1 MKIKPRTKKIIVLS
15 VMVALLVATGVLN
28 WALNDRLTASD
39 PIDANAVTET
49 FFSAYRS
56 EREATRESE
65 FLYLDAIIS
74 SETSSEAAKTAAE
87 EQKLG
92 LVERMEKEM
101 QLESLVKAKG
111 FEDAI
116 VTMSDSG
123 VNVVVGTAELTA
135 EQAAQIYDIV
145 RSETDLTTDPRASGS
160 RKRRTPPRV
169 RLFTPRPLTN

>member
-145 RSETDLTTDPRASGS
+145 RSETNLTAGDIKIIPY
-160 RKRRTPPRV
+160 
-169 RLFTPRPLTN
+169 N

>member
-123 VNVVVGTAELTA
+123 INVVVGTAELTA

-145 RSETDLTTDPRASGS
+145 RSETDLTAGDVKIIPY
-160 RKRRTPPRV
+160 
-169 RLFTPRPLTN
+169 N

>member
-28 WALNDRLTASD
+28 WALNDRLTAND

-145 RSETDLTTDPRASGS
+145 RSETDLTAGDVKIIPY
-160 RKRRTPPRV
+160 
-169 RLFTPRPLTN
+169 N

>member
-145 RSETDLTTDPRASGS
+145 RSETDLTAEDVKIIPY
-160 RKRRTPPRV
+160 
-169 RLFTPRPLTN
+169 N

>member
-1 MKIKPRTKKIIVLS
+1 MKIKPRTKTIIVLA

-145 RSETDLTTDPRASGS
+145 RSETDFAAGDVKIIPY
-160 RKRRTPPRV
+160 
-169 RLFTPRPLTN
+169 N

>member
-74 SETSSEAAKTAAE
+74 SEASSEAAKTAAE

-145 RSETDLTTDPRASGS
+145 RSETD
-160 RKRRTPPRV
+160 
-169 RLFTPRPLTN
+169 FTAGDVKIIPYN

>member
-145 RSETDLTTDPRASGS
+145 RPETDLTAGDVKIIPY
-160 RKRRTPPRV
+160 
-169 RLFTPRPLTN
+169 N

>member
-145 RSETDLTTDPRASGS
+145 RSETDLTQIYDIVRSETD
-160 RKRRTPPRV
+160 
-169 RLFTPRPLTN
+169 LTAGDVKIIPYN

>member
-39 PIDANAVTET
+39 PIDTNAVTET

-145 RSETDLTTDPRASGS
+145 RSETDLTAGDVKIIPY
-160 RKRRTPPRV
+160 
-169 RLFTPRPLTN
+169 N

>member
-28 WALNDRLTASD
+28 WALNDRLTASG

-145 RSETDLTTDPRASGS
+145 RSETDLTAGDVKIIPY
-160 RKRRTPPRV
+160 
-169 RLFTPRPLTN
+169 N

>member
-145 RSETDLTTDPRASGS
+145 RTETDLTAGDVKIIPY
-160 RKRRTPPRV
+160 
-169 RLFTPRPLTN
+169 N

>member
-28 WALNDRLTASD
+28 WALNDKLTSGD
-39 PIDANAVTET
+39 PIDAGVVTET

-65 FLYLDAIIS
+65 FLYLDAIIT

-92 LVERMEKEM
+92 LVDRMETEM

-123 VNVVVGTAELTA
+123 VNVVVGTPELTA

-145 RSETDLTTDPRASGS
+145 RSETE
-160 RKRRTPPRV
+160 
-169 RLFTPRPLTN
+169 FTAGDVKIIPYN

>member
-56 EREATRESE
+56 EREAARESE

-145 RSETDLTTDPRASGS
+145 RSETDLTAGDVKIIPY
-160 RKRRTPPRV
+160 
-169 RLFTPRPLTN
+169 N

>member
-145 RSETDLTTDPRASGS
+145 RSETDLTAGDVKIIPYS
-160 RKRRTPPRV
+160 
-169 RLFTPRPLTN
+169 

>member
-92 LVERMEKEM
+92 LVERMESEL
-101 QLESLVKAKG
+101 QLEALVKAKG
-111 FEDAI
+111 FDDAI

-123 VNVVVGTAELTA
+123 VNVVVGAAELTA
-135 EQAAQIYDIV
+135 EQAAQIYDII
-145 RSETDLTTDPRASGS
+145 RSETE
-160 RKRRTPPRV
+160 
-169 RLFTPRPLTN
+169 FTAGDVKIIPYN

>member
-145 RSETDLTTDPRASGS
+145 RSETNLTAGDVKIIPY
-160 RKRRTPPRV
+160 
-169 RLFTPRPLTN
+169 N